1 MIQNVEDKCNSS
13 NECIL
18 IENLIPKII
27 LVPHTKGRD
36 SQNIIDNF
44 LNIISINNIELVHF
58 THYSWLLSFPEEEL
72 KTLLSTLVK
81 TKKIS
86 SLKKI
91 VIDTPRVMLF
101 ENLLKKITT
110 S

>member
-44 LNIISINNIELVHF
+44 LNIIRINNIELVHF

-72 KTLLSTLVK
+72 NTLLSTLHK

-86 SLKKI
+86 TLKKI
-91 VIDTPRVMLF
+91 VIDTPNVILF
-101 ENLLKKITT
+101 ERLLKKITT
-110 S
+110 P